1 MYNGIGLQ
9 TARGSG
15 TNGYVQRNLSH
26 LRPRSLATE
35 VSRHEE
41 TRVRNMQPDAGIL
54 DHERKR
60 KVEIKCL
67 ELRDELEDKGCV
79 TNADSVPEDEVEE
92 RVASL
97 RKALLERGPVSVP
110 SYKEAKSLRPSETH
124 SLGAAKE
131 AESHKMQRALGISS
145 TYIEGEAF
153 DRDLQ
158 EQRRIER
165 IEERELQQ
173 EEARRLYEAR
183 REQARADAER
193 ILAEKRARDAE
204 RSGEERLERR
214 ETSPPAPSRV
224 DERYPEA
231 PARHGT
237 AHDERSPPP
246 VSRSHSRTPP

>member
-1 MYNGIGLQ
+1 MFNGIGLQ

-26 LRPRSLATE
+26 LLPRSLATE

-41 TRVRNMQPDAGIL
+41 MRVRNVQPDAGIL

-79 TNADSVPEDEVEE
+79 INADSVPEDEVED

-97 RKALLERGPVSVP
+97 RKALLEHGPATVP

-165 IEERELQQ
+165 IEERKRQQ
-173 EEARRLYEAR
+173 EEARHLYEAR

-204 RSGEERLERR
+204 HSEEERLKRR
-214 ETSPPAPSRV
+214 EASPLAPSRA
-224 DERYPEA
+224 DEQYPEA

-237 AHDERSPPP
+237 THRERSPPP